1 MSKTNYFKERI
12 ALLILL
18 FAFMAP
24 LGVLAQNIQLTGLV
38 TDAANEPIIGASV
51 VEKGTTNG
59 VITDFNGN
67 FTLNVPAQATLI
79 ISYVGYASQEIPVNG
94 RSNIKVILKEDTEM
108 LDEVV
113 VVGYGTMKK
122 SDMTGAISSVDVD
135 DLVKRTTTNP
145 AEALQGKIAGVNI
158 MKAGGNAGAG
168 VQVKIR
174 GVKTFGDNQPLYII
188 DGFPGDIENV
198 NPQDIQSMEV
208 LKDGAAA
215 AIYGSVAANGVI
227 IVTTKNGKKGDMK
240 IDFSTYVSF
249 TSVAKKL
256 ELLNAEEYKSVHQQ
270 MYQNYMIQKPED
282 DKIKMP
288 AFVNKETGIDTD
300 WQDAMLRGGVSQ
312 NYMFSIRGGSENA
325 QYSLSYNH
333 ADEKG
338 IFLGNNYRQDN
349 ARLKLH
355 MSKYIFDIDANIA
368 FKFTDSKQ
376 PEYSIKEMYMISPL
390 VPIYDETR
398 EYGFGLSDFDD
409 LPSNRNV
416 MADQYYEKS
425 TDKKYHTTAN
435 VALTMN
441 FTPWLNLKTSY
452 AYRGEHERQTYH
464 APAYVADPKSK
475 REYPYHSETT
485 GYWEEHVWE
494 NVLSFNKEFGKHSI
508 NAIAGT
514 SMTSRKYTWNS
525 VGVEGKTT
533 TYKVED
539 GKLVTGEIPGGFLD
553 PSFSTIGAGA
563 GGTFDGDGTK
573 WKYNRASFFGR
584 LNYNYNNRYLLQA
597 TVRYDGSSKFGKDN
611 RWGCFPSVALGW
623 RISEEDFFPKDIA
636 LSNLKFRVSWGRL
649 GNENALGYYDF
660 LALISTYNEMYQGYV
675 KGNGDNAWAGSIAR
689 GLENRSLK
697 WETTDTKNVGFDFGF
712 FNNKLT
718 GALNYYHNQTEDL
731 LITKVLP
738 PSAGL
743 ASPILNVGK
752 IRNTGFELELNWGD
766 IIKDFD
772 YNIGFNLS
780 TTKNKVVELSDNDQ
794 VIQGEGLKYGSEHF
808 PTETRVGK
816 PIGAFYLYKTDGIFQ
831 SDAEAAAWNAEHG
844 HINSK
849 GEWVGIQPDA
859 RGGDIRFKDLNNDGI
874 IDTNDKEYCGSGI
887 PTLEA
892 NLNLSFGY
900 KGFDLSIVLG
910 SAWNFKLYNGNK
922 YFYEGMNSKSNM
934 LKSTLNAWT
943 PENTHTNVPRAVL
956 EDPNGNMKE
965 SDRYLE
971 NGDFVRLR
979 QAQLG
984 YTLPKALM
992 QKFYIEKLRFYVS
1005 GENLFTITGYDGIDP
1020 EFSRASVLNTGI
1032 DKLIYPFTRSFT
1044 VGAQLTF

>member
-1 MSKTNYFKERI
+1 MRNIISIRI
-12 ALLILL
+12 LFLIIVFSI
-18 FAFMAP
+18 FAVSSYTD
-24 LGVLAQNIQLTGLV
+24 GNTYAQNARTFATGTV
-38 TDAANEPIIGASV
+38 VDEQGQPIPGVNVLCQNSNY
-51 VEKGTTNG
+51 GTTTTIDGTFKIQTKGKNPILEFSFIG
-59 VITDFNGN
+59 F
-67 FTLNVPAQATLI
+67 QK
-79 ISYVGYASQEIPVNG
+79 QEITIKDPKKL
-94 RSNIKVILKEDTEM
+94 IKVVMIEDGYM
-108 LDEVV
+108 LDETVV
-113 VVGYGTMKK
+113 IGYGTQ
-122 SDMTGAISSVDVD
+122 T
-135 DLVKRTTTNP
+135 KRTITSAMTSIKSEELSGYVGSSIEQTISGLVPGVRIQTSDATPGGDINV
-145 AEALQGKIAGVNI
+145 EVRGIGTVTAGSE
-158 MKAGGNAGAG
+158 
-168 VQVKIR
+168 
-174 GVKTFGDNQPLYII
+174 PLYIV
-188 DGFPGDIENV
+188 DGIPMEGGLSAV
-198 NPQDIQSMEV
+198 NPDDVSNIQI
-208 LKDGAAA
+208 LKDAASTA
-215 AIYGSVAANGVI
+215 VYGSRGANGVI
-227 IVTTKNGKKGDMK
+227 LITTKRGE
-240 IDFSTYVSF
+240 S
-249 TSVAKKL
+249 AKPTITINAATTIAQIQHKFELMNTAQLL
-256 ELLNAEEYKSVHQQ
+256 EYYKDKNLNERFRYTTN
-270 MYQNYMIQKPED
+270 QNQDYFPFDE
-282 DKIKMP
+282 
-288 AFVNKETGIDTD
+288 NLNTD

-355 MSKYIFDIDANIA
+355 MNKYIFDIDANIA

-390 VPIYDETR
+390 VPIYDDTR

-416 MADQYYEKS
+416 MADQHYEKS

-441 FTPWLNLKTSY
+441 FTPWLNFKTSY
-452 AYRGEHERQTYH
+452 AYRGEHQRQTYH
-464 APAYVADPKSK
+464 TPAYVADPKAK
-475 REYPYHSETT
+475 RDYPYHSETT

-494 NVLSFNKEFGKHSI
+494 NVLSFNKTFGKHNV
-508 NAIAGT
+508 NAMAGT
-514 SMTSRKYTWNS
+514 SMTARKYTWNS

-533 TYKVED
+533 VYKVED
-539 GKLVTGEIPGGFLD
+539 GKLITSEIPGGFLD
-553 PSFSTIGAGA
+553 PSFSTVGAGA
-563 GGTFDGDGTK
+563 GGTFDGSGTK

-584 LNYNYNNRYLLQA
+584 LNYNYNDRYLVQA

-623 RISEEDFFPKDIA
+623 RISQEEFFPKDIA
-636 LSNLKFRVSWGRL
+636 LNNLKFRVSWGRL

-697 WETTDTKNVGFDFGF
+697 WETTDTKNIGFDFGF
-712 FNNKLT
+712 FNSKLT
-718 GALNYYHNQTEDL
+718 GTLNYYYNQTEDL

-738 PSAGL
+738 PSAGMTN
-743 ASPILNVGK
+743 PTLNVGK

-766 IIKDFD
+766 AIKDFD
-772 YNIGFNLS
+772 YNIGFNMS
-780 TTKNKVVELSDNDQ
+780 TTKNKVVELSDADQ
-794 VIQGEGLKYGSEHF
+794 VLQGEGLKYGTEHF

-816 PIGAFYLYKTDGIFQ
+816 PIGAFYLYRTDGIFQ
-831 SDAEAAAWNAEHG
+831 SMDEVNAHVNKDG
-844 HINSK
+844 QLL
-849 GEWVGIQPDA
+849 QPNA
-859 RGGDIRFKDLNNDGI
+859 QPGDIRFKDLDGNGS
-874 IDTNDKEYCGSGI
+874 IDAGDKEYCGSGI

-943 PENTHTNVPRAVL
+943 PDNRNTDVPRAVYQ
-956 EDPNGNMKE
+956 DPNGNMKE
-965 SDRYLE
+965 SDRFLE

-984 YTLPKALM
+984 YTLPKSLM

-1020 EFSRASVLNTGI
+1020 EFSRASVLNTGV